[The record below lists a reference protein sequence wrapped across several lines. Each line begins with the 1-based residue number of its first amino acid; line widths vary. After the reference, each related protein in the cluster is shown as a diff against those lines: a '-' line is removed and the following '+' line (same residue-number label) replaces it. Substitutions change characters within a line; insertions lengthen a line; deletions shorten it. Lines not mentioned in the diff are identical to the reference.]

1 MNFDSRKVKKVKKT
15 STPYT
20 TENSLFSLLVKSEFT
35 FGVRF
40 GPKSA
45 KIVVPPLA
53 GKFTFSLSLSG
64 SSGPRRGIQGGWTQA
79 GRLAKPMQ
87 RNTTQSERRR
97 SADSAQTQR
106 RRNATHPT
114 AQRPRAALPAALR
127 EPLDATQR
135 RRNADQVGKCSWL
148 MLRGFTLTLTFTTT
162 KGDDEGGKQ

>member
-1 MNFDSRKVKKVKKT
+1 MKKT
-15 STPYT
+15 STSYT
-20 TENSLFSLLVKSEFT
+20 TENSLFSLLAKSEFT

-87 RNTTQSERRR
+87 RNTTQTQSKHK
-97 SADSAQTQR
+97 AGATQT
-106 RRNATHPT
+106 
-114 AQRPRAALPAALR
+114 QRPRAAASPQL
-127 EPLDATQR
+127 
-135 RRNADQVGKCSWL
+135 
-148 MLRGFTLTLTFTTT
+148 
-162 KGDDEGGKQ
+162 